1 MLPTL
6 RPGRVLLTRPVSGRL
21 RVGDI
26 VVIAAP
32 DGGRLVKRLVAGPG
46 DLVRMGAG
54 RLSVNGPRPAGAHVE
69 TWRVPAEH
77 WFVVGDNLAESDD
90 SRVWRQPYVSSRA
103 IIGVAVGRWMTPRGS
118 IVPQPPRFHGAASVP
133 FSCRPPARRG

>member
-46 DLVRMGAG
+46 ALVRMGAG
-54 RLSVNGPRPAGAHVE
+54 RLSVNGPRPEGAHVE

-103 IIGVAVGRWMTPRGS
+103 IIGVAVGR
-118 IVPQPPRFHGAASVP
+118 
-133 FSCRPPARRG
+133 